1 MTTQQ
6 GVWSETS
13 KLLVNFWGA
22 DLSGFAHRRSNGEI
36 VTRHWTFSA
45 ELSKRTDIG
54 SEVQEDVAEV
64 LDSGFLAWRSIS
76 SSSEPLV
83 VAFLPITQE
92 NQVTRV
98 LLVGH
103 STSGLLPKDLLN
115 AYLALAGLVGTTAER
130 LASEVELRKHRQHL
144 EELVGERTAELVVT
158 NEQLRNEIHERKQ
171 VESDLQR
178 SNAELQQFA
187 YVASHD
193 LQEPLRMIASY
204 VQLIQRRY
212 RDRIDEDADEFIAYA
227 VDGAKR
233 MQGLIHGLLQYSR
246 VGTHGKPFETIDCE
260 IILDKAL
267 ANLQIL
273 LTESGA
279 QVTHDPLPTLS
290 ADSMQLVQLF
300 QNLIDNACK
309 FRDDATPQIHVSAR
323 LETGQWLFSVS
334 DNGIGIDPEYAERIF
349 IIFQRLHG
357 REAFPGT
364 GLGLA
369 ICKKIVERH
378 GGKIW
383 VESGNRKG
391 TTFCFTI
398 PVRHTDV

>member
-1 MTTQQ
+1 M
-6 GVWSETS
+6 
-13 KLLVNFWGA
+13 
-22 DLSGFAHRRSNGEI
+22 
-36 VTRHWTFSA
+36 A
-45 ELSKRTDIG
+45 ELEQRIKERT
-54 SEVQEDVAEV
+54 SE
-64 LDSGFLAWRSIS
+64 
-76 SSSEPLV
+76 LV
-83 VAFLPITQE
+83 VA
-92 NQVTRV
+92 
-98 LLVGH
+98 
-103 STSGLLPKDLLN
+103 
-115 AYLALAGLVGTTAER
+115 
-130 LASEVELRKHRQHL
+130 
-144 EELVGERTAELVVT
+144 
-158 NEQLRNEIHERKQ
+158 NEQLINEIAEREQ
-171 VESDLQR
+171 VESELQR

-193 LQEPLRMIASY
+193 LQEPLRMISSY
-204 VQLIQRRY
+204 VQLLQRRY
-212 RDRIDEDADEFIAYA
+212 RDRIDEDADEFITYA

-233 MQGLIHGLLQYSR
+233 MQGLIQGLLQYSR

-260 IILDKAL
+260 TILDRAL

-290 ADSMQLVQLF
+290 ADSTQLVQLF

-309 FRDDATPQIHVSAR
+309 FRDNTTPQIHVTAR

-357 REAFPGT
+357 REEFPGT
-364 GLGLA
+364 GIGLA

-378 GGKIW
+378 GGRIW
-383 VESGNRKG
+383 VEFGNRKG

-398 PVRHTDV
+398 PERVA

>member
-1 MTTQQ
+1 M
-6 GVWSETS
+6 WSETA

-22 DLSGFAHRRSNGEI
+22 DLGGFGERSSNGEI
-36 VTRHWTFSA
+36 VTRHWNFSA
-45 ELSKRTDIG
+45 EPSRRTDFA
-54 SEVQEDVAEV
+54 SELQEDVAEV
-64 LDSGFLAWRSIS
+64 LDGGFLTWRFIS
-76 SSSEPLV
+76 ASPEPLV
-83 VAFLPITQE
+83 VAFLPITQK

-98 LLVGH
+98 LLMGH
-103 STSGLLPKDLLN
+103 RTSELLPKDLLN

-144 EELVGERTAELVVT
+144 EELVGERTAELLVT
-158 NEQLRNEIHERKQ
+158 NEQLRNEIRERKHA
-171 VESDLQR
+171 ESDLQR

-193 LQEPLRMIASY
+193 LQEPLRMVASY
-204 VQLIQRRY
+204 VQLLQRRY
-212 RDRIDEDADEFIAYA
+212 RDKLGEDADEFIAYA

-246 VGTHGKPFETIDCE
+246 VGTHGKAFETIDCE
-260 IILDKAL
+260 TILDKAL

-290 ADSMQLVQLF
+290 ADSTQLVQLF

-309 FRDDATPQIHVSAR
+309 FQDDSAPQIHVSAR
-323 LETGQWLFSVS
+323 LESGQWLFSVS

-378 GGKIW
+378 GGRIW
-383 VESGNRKG
+383 VEYGNRKG

-398 PVRHTDV
+398 PARHSDV